1 MKEIS
6 TLLNISNKFLQYIKE
21 NNFFIETNGIIK

>member
-6 TLLNISNKFLQYIKE
+6 ILINISNKFLQYIEE
-21 NNFFIETNGIIK
+21 NNFSVETNGIIK